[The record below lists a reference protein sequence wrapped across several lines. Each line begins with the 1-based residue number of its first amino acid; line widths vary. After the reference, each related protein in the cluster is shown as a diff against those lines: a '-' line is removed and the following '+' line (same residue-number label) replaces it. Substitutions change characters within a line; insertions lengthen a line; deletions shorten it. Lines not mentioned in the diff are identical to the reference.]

1 MSATTW
7 SPRCWKDAASIHD
20 LGADVT
26 PERFIDAVR
35 SKHADIV
42 ALSAL
47 LTVIIPSMRT
57 TIEAF
62 KEAGVRDGVK
72 LVIGGAPVTRHYAEQ
87 IGADGYS
94 ESAAAVTLAR
104 SLMAGN

>member
-1 MSATTW
+1 
-7 SPRCWKDAASIHD
+7 
-20 LGADVT
+20 
-26 PERFIDAVR
+26 
-35 SKHADIV
+35 
-42 ALSAL
+42 
-47 LTVIIPSMRT
+47 MRT

-72 LVIGGAPVTRHYAEQ
+72 LIIGGAPVTRHYAEQ